1 MKDSCMISPVKLL
14 ISLITAVFSLIL
26 AIAMIPISRPGS
38 FALFLLIAI
47 LFFVI
52 AIINGSRICMD
63 EQKVS
68 RMLFHFTFES
78 YSWDDIKEVGVAS
91 SKVFQNDGKGK
102 HVGNRYIYFSKTVL
116 SEDDRFEMMLHWPV
130 RDKLYM
136 EYNPERLSATQ
147 VLWSGDIETYKAG
160 DLFL

>member
-1 MKDSCMISPVKLL
+1 MKYSFMISPFKFL

-78 YSWDDIKEVGVAS
+78 YSWDDIMTRS
-91 SKVFQNDGKGK
+91 DN
-102 HVGNRYIYFSKTVL
+102 HIFST
-116 SEDDRFEMMLHWPV
+116 H
-130 RDKLYM
+130 
-136 EYNPERLSATQ
+136 TQ
-147 VLWSGDIETYKAG
+147 VHRSL
-160 DLFL
+160 